1 MKKSYVSSLPLQD
14 FPLWNKAVEGR
25 PLFSFDFDL
34 TARCNNNCRHCYI
47 NLPAGD
53 GGAKSRELSLDEI
66 DRIASEAAS
75 LGAFWCLLSGGE
87 PLLREDFVDV
97 YLLLKKKGL
106 LVSIFSNATLV
117 RPEHARLFQ
126 AYPPRDVEVSVYGA
140 TRETYEKVTRTP
152 GSFGAFLE
160 GLDLLL
166 KSGVKVRLKAMA
178 LRSNVHEFPAIAAF
192 CRART
197 KDYFRFD
204 PFLHLRYDRD
214 EARNE
219 EIRAERLAPEDIV
232 RLEKADPARFREL
245 GEKCGIRP
253 GADRGGISPAPLFT
267 CGAGLDSFSL
277 SYDGQFRLCSSLTHP
292 DCVYD
297 LRKGPLRDAW
307 RTLVPRVRGLVSGSP
322 DFLEACPSCP
332 VAGLCQWCPA
342 HAYLES
348 GRMDVPVD
356 FFCGTARVRGRRP
369 WRAVG
374 HGLDKR
380 E

>member
-1 MKKSYVSSLPLQD
+1 MKKSYVSSLPLPD

-47 NLPAGD
+47 NLPAWD
-53 GGAKSRELSLDEI
+53 GAAKRRELSLDEI

-87 PLLREDFVDV
+87 PLLREDFADV

-117 RPEHARLFQ
+117 RPEHVRLFQ

-140 TRETYEKVTRTP
+140 TRETYEMVTRTP

-166 KSGVKVRLKAMA
+166 KSGIKVRLKAMA

-204 PFLHLRYDRD
+204 PFLHLRYDRN
-214 EARNE
+214 EARND

-245 GEKCGIRP
+245 REKCGSRP
-253 GADRGGISPAPLFT
+253 GADHGGTSPAPLFT

-297 LRKGPLRDAW
+297 LRKGLLRTAW
-307 RTLVPRVRGLVSGSP
+307 RTLVPRVRGFVSGRP

-332 VAGLCQWCPA
+332 VTGLCQWCPA

-348 GRMDVPVD
+348 GKMDVPVD
-356 FFCGTARVRGRRP
+356 FFCGTARARAEALEGGRN
-369 WRAVG
+369 RA
-374 HGLDKR
+374 
-380 E
+380 

>member
-1 MKKSYVSSLPLQD
+1 MNEGYVSSLPLPE
-14 FPLWNKAVEGR
+14 FALWKKAVEGR

-53 GGAKSRELSLDEI
+53 AAAKNRELSLAEI
-66 DRIASEAAS
+66 DRIASEAAT

-87 PLLREDFVDV
+87 PLLRGDFADV

-106 LVSIFSNATLV
+106 LVSVFTNAALV
-117 RPEHARLFQ
+117 RPEHVRLFKT
-126 AYPPRDVEVSVYGA
+126 YPPRDVEVSVYGA

-152 GSFGAFLE
+152 GSFEAFLK

-166 KSGVKVRLKAMA
+166 GSGVKVRLKAMA
-178 LRSNVHEFPAIAAF
+178 LRTNIHEFPAIAAF

-204 PFLHLRYDRD
+204 PFLHLRYDGN
-214 EARNE
+214 EARNA

-232 RLEKADPARFREL
+232 RLERADPARFREL
-245 GEKCGIRP
+245 KEKCGIRP
-253 GADRGGISPAPLFT
+253 GAVRGADAPAPLFH

-277 SYDGQFRLCSSLTHP
+277 GYDGQFRLCSSLAHP
-292 DCVYD
+292 DCVFD
-297 LRKGPLRDAW
+297 LRTGGLREAW
-307 RTLVPRVRGLVSGSP
+307 RTLVPRVRGLVSGRP
-322 DFLEACPSCP
+322 EFLKTCASCP
-332 VAGLCQWCPA
+332 VVGLCQWCPA
-342 HAYLES
+342 LAYLES
-348 GRMDVPVD
+348 GQMDVPVE
-356 FFCGTARVRGRRP
+356 FFCGTAHA
-369 WRAVG
+369 RADALG
-374 HGLDKR
+374 ADRGLDKR

>member
-1 MKKSYVSSLPLQD
+1 MKKGYVSSLPLPE
-14 FPLWNKAVEGR
+14 FRLWKKAVEGR

-53 GGAKSRELSLDEI
+53 AAAKGRELSLAEI
-66 DRIASEAAS
+66 ARIASEAAS

-87 PLLREDFVDV
+87 PLLREDFADV
-97 YLLLKKKGL
+97 YTLLKKKGL
-106 LVSIFSNATLV
+106 LVSVFSNAALIG
-117 RPEHARLFQ
+117 PEHVRLFK

-140 TRETYEKVTRTP
+140 TQETYEKVTRTP
-152 GSFGAFLE
+152 GSFEAFLK

-166 KSGVKVRLKAMA
+166 GSGVKVRLKAMA

-204 PFLHLRYDRD
+204 PFIHLRYDGD
-214 EARNE
+214 EGRNA

-232 RLEKADPARFREL
+232 RLERADPDRFREL
-245 GEKCGIRP
+245 REKCGIRP
-253 GADRGGISPAPLFT
+253 GVGLGGNAPVPLFT

-277 SYDGQFRLCSSLTHP
+277 GYDGQFRLCSSLAHP

-297 LRKGPLRDAW
+297 LRKGRLREAW
-307 RTLVPRVRGLVSGSP
+307 RTLVPRVRGLASGRLE
-322 DFLEACPSCP
+322 FLKTCPSCP
-332 VAGLCQWCPA
+332 VIGLCQWCPA
-342 HAYLES
+342 LAYLES
-348 GRMDVPVD
+348 RKMDVPVE
-356 FFCGTARVRGRRP
+356 FFCGTARA
-369 WRAVG
+369 RAEALG
-374 HGLDKR
+374 SGQGLDKR